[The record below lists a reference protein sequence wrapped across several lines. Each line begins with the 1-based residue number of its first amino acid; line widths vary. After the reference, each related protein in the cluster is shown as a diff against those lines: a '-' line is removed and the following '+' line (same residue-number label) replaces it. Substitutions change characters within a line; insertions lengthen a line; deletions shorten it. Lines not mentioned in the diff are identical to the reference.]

1 MRKQT
6 ANFIKIFIFEVTFKE
21 VVFLYYQ
28 LAKNPRLTFSCQSDV
43 HTFSHKLLSH
53 KSHFFFVK
61 SCNSSYCDHWYY
73 KKGPIF
79 RSRVSYTRRADF
91 FFFLLLFS

>member
-53 KSHFFFVK
+53 KSHFFFSLSHVVLRIVTIGII
-61 SCNSSYCDHWYY
+61 
-73 KKGPIF
+73 KKGP
-79 RSRVSYTRRADF
+79 F
-91 FFFLLLFS
+91 FGLG